1 MSRKEIKTFVFF
13 DLEGTGLTD
22 NPRITEI
29 SMIAI
34 NRVAGMEM
42 VFKARKNLWAPGLP
56 EGPPDLPRVQNKLT
70 VCIYPMKPVCFEAA
84 EITGKLLVLTVS
96 LLVCSV
102 HHTDQSCF
110 SNFLLY
116 IIFF

>member
-1 MSRKEIKTFVFF
+1 MLIYGLCSVLAELCHWQLKMLRREIKTFVFF

-34 NRVAGMEM
+34 NRAAGMEM
-42 VFKARKNLWAPGLP
+42 VYKARKNLWAPGLP

-70 VCIYPMKPVCFEAA
+70 ICVYPMKPVCIEAA
-84 EITGKLLVLTVS
+84 EITGNAV
-96 LLVCSV
+96 
-102 HHTDQSCF
+102 
-110 SNFLLY
+110 
-116 IIFF
+116 